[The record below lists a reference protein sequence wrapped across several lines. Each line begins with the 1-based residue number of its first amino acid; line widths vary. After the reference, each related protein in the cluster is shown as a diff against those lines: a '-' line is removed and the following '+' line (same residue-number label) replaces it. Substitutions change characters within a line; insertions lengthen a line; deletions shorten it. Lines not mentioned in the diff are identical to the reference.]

1 MLPTTHMYAGSV
13 MKTKAIKGGSQEQLN
28 KLLDA
33 VALVIARRQ
42 MKLYWR

>member
-1 MLPTTHMYAGSV
+1 MMA
-13 MKTKAIKGGSQEQLN
+13 TKAIRRYSREQLEQ
-28 KLLDA
+28 LIDA

>member
-1 MLPTTHMYAGSV
+1 MMT
-13 MKTKAIKGGSQEQLN
+13 TKAIQQLSRERLEQLI
-28 KLLDA
+28 DA

>member
-1 MLPTTHMYAGSV
+1 MMT
-13 MKTKAIKGGSQEQLN
+13 TKAIQQFSLERLEQLI
-28 KLLDA
+28 DA